1 MELNN
6 LVRAAIFCAL
16 AIGMGFSLMLVPN
29 IELIT
34 VIVFMSGLMLGWR
47 WGALV
52 GGTAIFIYSGLNPMG
67 SGLSFPPLF
76 FMQILGMSITGFIG
90 GLFKNFFLK
99 KETNMISLIGLG
111 LLGFICTF
119 VYDFLTLIS
128 YPLSAGLGSP
138 GIVAALVKGIGF
150 TLLHEIS
157 NSIIFVVTVP
167 NVIRYL
173 KSR

>member
-34 VIVFMSGLMLGWR
+34 VIIFMSGLMLGWR

-67 SGLSFPPLF
+67 SGLSFPSLF
-76 FMQILGMSITGFIG
+76 FMQILGMAITGFTG
-90 GLFKNFFLK
+90 GLFSRFFLE
-99 KETNMISLIGLG
+99 KETNIFSLITLG
-111 LLGFICTF
+111 LLGFICTLI
-119 VYDFLTLIS
+119 YDFLTLIS
-128 YPLSAGLGSP
+128 YPLSAGLGLS
-138 GIVAALVKGIGF
+138 GMIAALVKGIGF

-157 NSIIFVVTVP
+157 NAIVFVVTIP
-167 NVIRYL
+167 KVIKYL
-173 KSR
+173 K

>member
-6 LVRAAIFCAL
+6 LVKAAIFCAL

-76 FMQILGMSITGFIG
+76 FMQILGMAITGFIG
-90 GLFKNFFLK
+90 GLFRSFFLE
-99 KETNMISLIGLG
+99 KESNIFSLIILG

-119 VYDFLTLIS
+119 IYDFLTLIS
-128 YPLSAGLGSP
+128 YPLSAGLGLS
-138 GIVAALVKGIGF
+138 GMIAALVKGIGF

-157 NSIIFVVTVP
+157 NAIVFVVTIP
-167 NVIRYL
+167 KVIKYL
-173 KSR
+173 K

>member
-34 VIVFMSGLMLGWR
+34 VIVFMSGLMLGCK
-47 WGALV
+47 WGALI

-76 FMQILGMSITGFIG
+76 FMQILGMAITGFTG
-90 GLFKNFFLK
+90 GLFSRFFLE
-99 KETNMISLIGLG
+99 KETNIFSLITLG

-119 VYDFLTLIS
+119 IYDFLTLIS
-128 YPLSAGLGSP
+128 YPLSAGLGIS
-138 GIVAALVKGIGF
+138 GMIAALVKGIGF

-157 NSIIFVVTVP
+157 NAIVFVVTIP
-167 NVIRYL
+167 KVIKYL
-173 KSR
+173 K

>member
-34 VIVFMSGLMLGWR
+34 VIVFMSGLMLGWK

-76 FMQILGMSITGFIG
+76 FMQILGMAITGFTG
-90 GLFKNFFLK
+90 GLFSRFFLE
-99 KETNMISLIGLG
+99 KETNIFSLITLW

-119 VYDFLTLIS
+119 IYDFLTLIS
-128 YPLSAGLGSP
+128 YPLSAGLGVS
-138 GIVAALVKGIGF
+138 GMIAAFVKGIGF

-157 NSIIFVVTVP
+157 NGIVFVVTIP
-167 NVIRYL
+167 KVIKYL
-173 KSR
+173 K

>member
-6 LVRAAIFCAL
+6 LVKAAIFCAL

-34 VIVFMSGLMLGWR
+34 VIVFISGLMLGWK

-76 FMQILGMSITGFIG
+76 FMQILGMAITGFTG
-90 GLFKNFFLK
+90 GLFRSFFLE
-99 KETNMISLIGLG
+99 KETI
-111 LLGFICTF
+111 
-119 VYDFLTLIS
+119 
-128 YPLSAGLGSP
+128 
-138 GIVAALVKGIGF
+138 
-150 TLLHEIS
+150 
-157 NSIIFVVTVP
+157 
-167 NVIRYL
+167 
-173 KSR
+173 

>member
-76 FMQILGMSITGFIG
+76 FMQILGMVITGFTG
-90 GLFKNFFLK
+90 GLFRGFFLE
-99 KETNMISLIGLG
+99 KETNIFSLIALG

-119 VYDFLTLIS
+119 IYDFLTLIS
-128 YPLSAGLGSP
+128 YPLSAGLGVS
-138 GIVAALVKGIGF
+138 GIIAALLKGIGF

-157 NSIIFVVTVP
+157 NAIVFVVTIP
-167 NVIRYL
+167 KVIKYL
-173 KSR
+173 K

>member
-6 LVRAAIFCAL
+6 LVRASIFCAL
-16 AIGMGFSLMLVPN
+16 AIGMGFSLILVPN

-34 VIVFMSGLMLGWR
+34 VIVFMSGLMLGLR

-76 FMQILGMSITGFIG
+76 FMQIIGMAITGFIG
-90 GLFKNFFLK
+90 GLFKSFFLSK
-99 KETNMISLIGLG
+99 KTSMISLIC
-111 LLGFICTF
+111 LGFLGFFCTF
-119 VYDFLTLIS
+119 IYDFLTLIS
-128 YPLSAGLGSP
+128 YPLSAGLGMS
-138 GIVAALVKGIGF
+138 GIMAALVKGIGF

-157 NSIIFVVTVP
+157 NVIVFIVTVP
-167 NVIRYL
+167 KVIKYL
-173 KSR
+173 K

>member
-6 LVRAAIFCAL
+6 LVKAAIFCAL

-34 VIVFMSGLMLGWR
+34 VIVFISGLMLGCK

-76 FMQILGMSITGFIG
+76 FMQILGMGITGFTG
-90 GLFKNFFLK
+90 GLFSRFFLE
-99 KETNMISLIGLG
+99 KETNIFSLITLG

-119 VYDFLTLIS
+119 IYDFLTLIS
-128 YPLSAGLGSP
+128 YPLSAGLGIS
-138 GIVAALVKGIGF
+138 GMIAALVKGIGF

-157 NSIIFVVTVP
+157 NAIVFVVTIP
-167 NVIRYL
+167 KVIKYL
-173 KSR
+173 K

>member
-34 VIVFMSGLMLGWR
+34 VIIFISGLTLGWR

-76 FMQILGMSITGFIG
+76 FMQILGMAITGFTG
-90 GLFKNFFLK
+90 GLFRSFFLE
-99 KETNMISLIGLG
+99 KEINLFSLITLG

-119 VYDFLTLIS
+119 IYDFLTLIS
-128 YPLSAGLGSP
+128 YPLSAGLGLS
-138 GIVAALVKGIGF
+138 GIIAALVKGIGF

-157 NSIIFVVTVP
+157 NAVVFVVTIP
-167 NVIRYL
+167 KVIKYL
-173 KSR
+173 K

>member
-34 VIVFMSGLMLGWR
+34 VIIFMSGLMLGWR

-76 FMQILGMSITGFIG
+76 FMQILGMAITGFTG
-90 GLFKNFFLK
+90 GLFRSFILE
-99 KETNMISLIGLG
+99 KESNIFSLIILG

-119 VYDFLTLIS
+119 IYDFLTLIS
-128 YPLSAGLGSP
+128 YPLSAGLGLS
-138 GIVAALVKGIGF
+138 GMIAALVKGIGF

-157 NSIIFVVTVP
+157 NAIVFVVTIP
-167 NVIRYL
+167 KVIKYL
-173 KSR
+173 K

>member
-34 VIVFMSGLMLGWR
+34 VIVFMSGLMLGCK

-76 FMQILGMSITGFIG
+76 FMQILGMAITGFTG
-90 GLFKNFFLK
+90 GLFSRFFLE
-99 KETNMISLIGLG
+99 KETNIFSLITLG
-111 LLGFICTF
+111 LLGFICTLI
-119 VYDFLTLIS
+119 YDFLTLIS
-128 YPLSAGLGSP
+128 YPLSAGLGLS
-138 GIVAALVKGIGF
+138 GMIAALVKGIGF

-157 NSIIFVVTVP
+157 NAIVFVVTIP
-167 NVIRYL
+167 KVIKYL
-173 KSR
+173 K

>member
-1 MELNN
+1 MKLNN
-6 LVRAAIFCAL
+6 LVKAAIFCAL

-34 VIVFMSGLMLGWR
+34 VIVFISGLMLGWK

-76 FMQILGMSITGFIG
+76 FMQILGMAITGFTG
-90 GLFKNFFLK
+90 GLFSRFFLE
-99 KETNMISLIGLG
+99 KETNVFSLITLG

-119 VYDFLTLIS
+119 IYDFLTLIS
-128 YPLSAGLGSP
+128 YPLSAGLGLS
-138 GIVAALVKGIGF
+138 GMIAALVKGIGF

-157 NSIIFVVTVP
+157 NTIVFVVTIP
-167 NVIRYL
+167 KVIKYL
-173 KSR
+173 K

>member
-6 LVRAAIFCAL
+6 LVKAAIFCAL

-34 VIVFMSGLMLGWR
+34 VIVFMSGLMLGWK
-47 WGALV
+47 WGTLV

-76 FMQILGMSITGFIG
+76 FMQILGMAITGFTG
-90 GLFKNFFLK
+90 GLFSSFFLE
-99 KETNMISLIGLG
+99 KETNIFSLLTLG

-119 VYDFLTLIS
+119 IYDFLTLIS
-128 YPLSAGLGSP
+128 YPLSAGLGLS
-138 GIVAALVKGIGF
+138 GMIAALVKGIGF

-157 NSIIFVVTVP
+157 NAIVFVVTIP
-167 NVIRYL
+167 KVIKYL
-173 KSR
+173 K